1 MGDLKRVLVANRGE
15 IALRIIRA
23 AKEYGFVA
31 VAIYSQDD
39 ANSLHVSRADEAILL
54 EGNGPSAYLNAE
66 QIVQAAVD
74 SNCFAIH
81 PGYGFLSE
89 QVSFFDLVERS
100 SLLFIGPTQEQLALL
115 GDKEK
120 ACSFARKLGV
130 PTLLSS
136 GVLADSS
143 DLATFRENG
152 VADRPVILKA
162 VSGGGGRGL
171 RIVQS
176 KKDGELLFE
185 QASAEAKLAFG
196 DSRLYAEDYLSD
208 VRHIEVQIIGDGQH
222 VCHLWERD
230 CSLQRRHQ
238 KVIEITPAPG
248 LPDKLRRKILDAA
261 TGLASALNYKG
272 LGTIEFLVDVD
283 EHKFFFIEANAR
295 LQVEHT
301 VTEEVLDMDLVSLQF
316 DIALGKTLKQLGLEK
331 PPELRGTALQLRIN
345 AEELTAN
352 GDLISAAGTL
362 NSYEPPSG
370 LGIRIDSCA
379 FSGYQMNPLFD
390 SLIAKLIIHVN
401 SDDIRKLFHR
411 AERAVS
417 EFVLEGMSSNLP
429 FLNALVRRKELLT
442 TNYRTTFLDDQYES
456 LLQESQLF
464 IEKEVVSQ
472 GSTLERRSKNIPDGL
487 KAVVAP
493 MRGSVV
499 SILVGVGDEVRAGQH
514 LGCLEAMKMHH
525 DIVCPMAGVIQA
537 ILVEASEIP
546 DQGDHLF
553 YIKPL
558 DSVTEDARPIIE
570 YDLGAK
576 REDLSEVIQLHSL
589 GLDENR
595 GDAVEKR
602 VRRKSR
608 TARENIEHL
617 CDSDTFIEYGALTI
631 AAQRKR
637 RSIEDLRLKTP
648 ADGMIAGFGN
658 VNGTQFEDDKSRCAV
673 LAYDFTVLAGTQ
685 GHNNHKKKDRIFE
698 LVQQWET
705 PVVFFTEG
713 GGGRPGDVDTDDLVM
728 SWLDL
733 KTFATWPKL
742 SGVAPRIAINS
753 GRCFAGNAVIFGCAD
768 ITIATKNSNIGL
780 AGPAMIE
787 GGGLGHFTPED
798 IGPIEVQETN
808 GVVDLVADN
817 EYDATTVAKHVLSFF
832 QGKVSGWSCVD
843 QRILRH
849 IIPENRLRI
858 YDMRLIINSLAD
870 KDSFVELRR
879 SYGIGLI
886 TGFIR
891 IEGEAMGVIA
901 NDPSHLGGAIDGD
914 AGEKGGR
921 FLQLCD
927 VYGIPV
933 LSLCDTPG
941 FMVGPDSE
949 KTAAVRRGSRLIVA
963 SANLSVPLF
972 SIVTRKGY
980 GLGGQAMMGGSTH
993 EPFFTIAWPTAELGP
1008 MGLEGAVE
1016 LGFKK
1021 ELDATIDSTARQAL
1035 FDKLVSELYSKGK
1048 AVSVASVFEIDAVID
1063 PAETRTWVS
1072 RGLKTAQRTSR
1083 KSKRYV
1089 DVW

>member
-1 MGDLKRVLVANRGE
+1 MAGLKRVLVANRGE

-23 AKEYGFVA
+23 VKEYGLEAVA
-31 VAIYSQDD
+31 VYSQDD
-39 ANSLHVSRADEAILL
+39 AKSLHVSRADEAILL
-54 EGNGPSAYLNAE
+54 EGTGPSAYLNAE
-66 QIVQAAVD
+66 QIVQTAID
-74 SNCFAIH
+74 SDCFAIH

-89 QVSFFDLVERS
+89 QASFLGLVERS

-115 GDKEK
+115 GNKEK
-120 ACSFARKLGV
+120 ACSFASKQGL

-136 GVLADSS
+136 GVLVNSS
-143 DLATFRENG
+143 ELTAFRENKVPG
-152 VADRPVILKA
+152 RPVILKA

-171 RIVQS
+171 RIVQTAQDS
-176 KKDGELLFE
+176 DPLFE

-196 DSRLYAEDYLSD
+196 DGRLYAEDYLSD
-208 VRHIEVQIIGDGQH
+208 VRHIEVQIIGDGKH

-238 KVIEITPAPG
+238 KIIEITPAPC
-248 LPDKLRRKILDAA
+248 LPEKLRQDILEAA
-261 TGLASALNYKG
+261 TVLASALNYKG
-272 LGTIEFLVDVD
+272 LGTVEFLVDVD
-283 EHKFFFIEANAR
+283 DRKFFFIEANAR

-301 VTEEVLDMDLVSLQF
+301 ITEEVLDIDLVGLQF

-345 AEELTAN
+345 GEELTAT

-362 NSYEPPSG
+362 NSYEPSSG
-370 LGIRIDSCA
+370 PGIRIDSCA
-379 FSGYQMNPLFD
+379 FSGYQINPLFD
-390 SLIAKLIIHVN
+390 SLIAKLIVHVA
-401 SDDIRKLFHR
+401 SGDLRKLFHR
-411 AERAVS
+411 AECAVS
-417 EFVLEGMSSNLP
+417 EFILEGMSTNLP
-429 FLNALVRRKELLT
+429 FLSALVRRKELLAG
-442 TNYRTTFLDDQYES
+442 NYNTTFLDDQRES
-456 LLQESQLF
+456 LLEESLLF
-464 IEKEVVSQ
+464 IKKEV
-472 GSTLERRSKNIPDGL
+472 THELAPKRTSKNIPTGFE
-487 KAVVAP
+487 AVVAP
-493 MRGSVV
+493 MRGCVV
-499 SILVGVGDEVRAGQH
+499 SILVSVGDEVGSGQQ
-514 LGCLEAMKMHH
+514 LGLLEAMKMHH
-525 DIVCPMAGVIQA
+525 DIVCPMAGVIKSV
-537 ILVEASEIP
+537 LVEASEIP
-546 DQGDHLF
+546 DKGDHLF
-553 YIKPL
+553 YIEPREGAIEGV
-558 DSVTEDARPIIE
+558 SSIME
-570 YDLGAK
+570 YDLNSD
-576 REDLSEVIQLHSL
+576 REDLSEVMQLHSL
-589 GLDENR
+589 GLDDKR
-595 GDAVEKR
+595 PDAVAKR
-602 VRRKSR
+602 VGRQSR
-608 TARENIEHL
+608 TARENVEHL
-617 CDSDTFIEYGALTI
+617 CDPDTFIEYGALTI

-637 RSIEDLRLKTP
+637 RSIQDLRLKTP

-658 VNGTQFEDDKSRCAV
+658 VNGNQFRDDKSRCAV

-698 LVQQWET
+698 LVQEWET

-713 GGGRPGDVDTDDLVM
+713 GGGRPGDVDTDDLIM

-733 KTFATWPKL
+733 KTFTTWPQL

-787 GGGLGHFTPED
+787 GGGLGHFTPEE
-798 IGPIEVQETN
+798 IGPIEVQEAN
-808 GVVDLVADN
+808 GVVDLVVDN
-817 EYDATTVAKHVLSFF
+817 EHDATTIAKHVLSFF
-832 QGKVSGWSCVD
+832 QGKVSDWSCAD
-843 QRILRH
+843 QRVLRH

-858 YDMRLIINSLAD
+858 YDMRLVINSLAD
-870 KDSFVELRR
+870 EDSFVELRKH
-879 SYGIGLI
+879 YGIGLI
-886 TGFIR
+886 TGFFR

-993 EPFFTIAWPTAELGP
+993 QPFFTIAWPTAELGP

-1021 ELDATIDSTARQAL
+1021 ELDATLDTNARQAL

-1063 PAETRTWVS
+1063 PAETRTWLK

-1083 KSKRYV
+1083 KSRPYV